1 MLFSKLLSTRICLAS
16 KRFYSTPQPATQ
28 SLVSPHNSYV
38 VPKRGF
44 RPAMKY
50 DIYDT
55 SKHPTREELENY
67 QQNSL
72 IKSAIHRLPRPFD
85 KMEYNAVCRYVE
97 WSYPYIGL
105 DIMGHINNMN
115 KLVGEISYE
124 RTLKII
130 DVYKI
135 RYNIEDKSVY
145 DKVDLLKL
153 IKPYRTTMKA
163 ICNKKKRVYSYY
175 MAKNRDEI
183 TMELQKRKQAAGPDC
198 KLYFSS
204 ISSEMFKKLT
214 QEELDEYKRIVEEDW
229 ATLKEVFQYD
239 AAKAAWKSRD
249 AYSMKDEEN
258 TESK

>member
-1 MLFSKLLSTRICLAS
+1 MLFSKLLSTRLFLAS
-16 KRFYSTPQPATQ
+16 KRYYSTPQPAQ

-38 VPKRGF
+38 IPKRGF

-50 DIYDT
+50 EIYDT
-55 SKHPTREELENY
+55 SKHLTQEELENY

-72 IKSAIHRLPRPFD
+72 IKSAIRRLPRPFD
-85 KMEYNAVCRYVE
+85 KMDYKAVCRYVE
-97 WSYPYIGL
+97 WSYPYTGL
-105 DIMGHINNMN
+105 DIKGHINNMN
-115 KLVGEISYE
+115 KLVGETGYE

-135 RYNIEDKSVY
+135 RYNIEDKAVY

-183 TMELQKRKQAAGPDC
+183 TMELQKRRQASGPDS

-204 ISSEMFKKLT
+204 IASEKFKELT
-214 QEELDEYKRIVEEDW
+214 QEQINEYERIVEEDW
-229 ATLKEVFQYD
+229 ANLKEVFQYD
-239 AAKAAWKSRD
+239 AIKAAWKSRD
-249 AYSMKDEEN
+249 AYSMKDEEI